1 LHHTITG
8 ARTTPRDF
16 AVVGSGISGM
26 SAAWLLSQKHR
37 VTLYEQDGRVGGHT
51 NTVEVDTPRGRIPV
65 DTGFIVYNE
74 LNYPNL
80 TALFAHLDV
89 ATKPSN
95 MFFSV
100 SLDDGGFEYS
110 CNFPGF
116 VQPACLIRADYWQMV
131 RDLLRFYRETPKLLG
146 EPGAEHLSLEEY
158 VRRGNYSDAFI
169 RYHLL
174 PMGAAIWSSSVDDM
188 RHYPAL
194 SFARFCDN
202 HGLLKLKGRPQW
214 RTVCGGSREYVRK
227 LTAAYKKNIFV
238 HRGAARILRDSQ
250 GITIIDATGE
260 RHRHDAVII
269 AAHADQALAMLDQPT
284 NEECAVLGRFRY
296 RDNLAVLHS
305 DSALMPK
312 ARGTWAAWNYVG
324 KSDAHGHE
332 DLCVT
337 YWMNKLQ
344 SIDRR
349 APLFVTLNPVKPP
362 REDSVHASL
371 LYAHPIFDTEATA
384 AQNSLWDLQGV
395 RHTWFCGA
403 YFGSG
408 FHEDGLQ
415 AGLAAA
421 EDAGGVRR
429 PWRVQN
435 ESARIGIARS
445 RIQAAA

>member
-1 LHHTITG
+1 MQHSGFHG
-8 ARTTPRDF
+8 VKDF

-37 VTLYEQDGRVGGHT
+37 VTVYERDSRIGGHT
-51 NTVEVDTPRGRIPV
+51 NTVEVATPRGRIPV

-74 LNYPNL
+74 VNYPNL
-80 TALFAHLDV
+80 TALFDHLGV

-116 VQPACLIRADYWQMV
+116 VQPACLIRADYWQMM
-131 RDLLRFYRETPKLLG
+131 RDLVRFYRETTRLLT
-146 EPGAEHLSLEEY
+146 EPGAEHLSLDAY
-158 VRRGNYSDAFI
+158 VKRGNYSEAFI

-174 PMGAAIWSSSVDDM
+174 PMGAAIWSSSPDDM
-188 RHYPAL
+188 RNYPAL
-194 SFARFCDN
+194 SFAKFCDN
-202 HGLLKLKGRPQW
+202 HGLLKLGKRPQW
-214 RTVCGGSREYVRK
+214 RTVCGGSQEYVRK
-227 LTAAYKKNIFV
+227 LTAVYRDNIHV
-238 HRGAARILRDSQ
+238 GRGAAKILRDGQ
-250 GITIIDATGE
+250 GVTIIDDNGA
-260 RHRHDAVII
+260 RHRHDAVVI
-269 AAHADQALAMLDQPT
+269 AAHADQALAMLDRPT
-284 NEECAVLGRFRY
+284 NEEHAVLGHFRY

-305 DSALMPK
+305 DPSLMPR
-312 ARGTWAAWNYVG
+312 ARGTWAAWNYSG
-324 KSDAHGHE
+324 KSDASDSR

-344 SIDRR
+344 SIDKRT
-349 APLFVTLNPVKPP
+349 PLFVTLNPVKMP
-362 REDSVHASL
+362 REDLIHRTFH
-371 LYAHPIFDTEATA
+371 YAHPMFDTA
-384 AQNSLWDLQGV
+384 AMRAHSELWDLQGV
-395 RHTWFCGA
+395 RRTWFCGS

-429 PWRVQN
+429 PWTVAN
-435 ESARIGIARS
+435 ESGRIIINPRKLV
-445 RIQAAA
+445 AAA